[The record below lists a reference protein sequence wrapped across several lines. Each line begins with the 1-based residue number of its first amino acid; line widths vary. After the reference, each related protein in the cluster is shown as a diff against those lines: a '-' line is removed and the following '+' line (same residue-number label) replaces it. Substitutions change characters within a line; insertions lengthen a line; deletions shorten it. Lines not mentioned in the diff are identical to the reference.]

1 MVVLWT
7 GKHCDGP
14 GQWLPYA
21 ESSLELVTRRMVL
34 GSGVDMD
41 GTSDQAGEQ
50 ARHKVALSCVEYVL
64 VSGCH
69 CRSGAARCTTPNGLL
84 LTLVEIG
91 VSSDN
96 IGRVLRLVQ
105 EDLIM
110 FYIGRGID
118 RAGRRATCLAE
129 CRLGWR
135 H

>member
-1 MVVLWT
+1 
-7 GKHCDGP
+7 
-14 GQWLPYA
+14 
-21 ESSLELVTRRMVL
+21 
-34 GSGVDMD
+34 MD
-41 GTSDQAGEQ
+41 GTSDLAREQ

-64 VSGCH
+64 AGGCH

-110 FYIGRGID
+110 FDIGRGTD
-118 RAGRRATCLAE
+118 RAGRRATRRAGCL
-129 CRLGWR
+129 LG
-135 H
+135 

>member
-1 MVVLWT
+1 
-7 GKHCDGP
+7 
-14 GQWLPYA
+14 
-21 ESSLELVTRRMVL
+21 
-34 GSGVDMD
+34 MD
-41 GTSDQAGEQ
+41 GTSDLAGEQ

-64 VSGCH
+64 VRGCH
-69 CRSGAARCTTPNGLL
+69 CRSGPSGALHQIGLL

-110 FYIGRGID
+110 FDIGRGTD
-118 RAGRRATCLAE
+118 RAGRRATCHTGCL
-129 CRLGWR
+129 LGWR